1 LFWSKVKVEIIK
13 VIIIV
18 DIHEFNGYGP
28 HCLSLLTVLMLWVAY
43 IVVGMVDKFVITPQ
57 ENHE

>member
-1 LFWSKVKVEIIK
+1 MDIYFGDDQIWST
-13 VIIIV
+13 
-18 DIHEFNGYGP
+18 
-28 HCLSLLTVLMLWVAY
+28 LSMSLLTVLMLWIAY